1 MSHYLDGRVSAIIG
15 THTHIQTADERIM
28 PKGTGYITDAG
39 MSGPYESV
47 VGMKVQAAVNR
58 FLYQTPQKYE
68 AATNDVHLCGVFL
81 KVDSASGKTI
91 HIERILFPEFIK
103 QMNYDYN

>member
-1 MSHYLDGRVSAIIG
+1 
-15 THTHIQTADERIM
+15 
-28 PKGTGYITDAG
+28 

-81 KVDSASGKTI
+81 KVDSGSGKTV

-103 QMNYDYN
+103 TIEV